1 MARPTGWDVLGL
13 DGDPTPGVV
22 ESVQALAKEF
32 GDFAHDVGAAYRN
45 LNSFGSDTAALEWVG
60 QTAEA
65 FKSTYGPLPGRLQK
79 LYTSYSEA
87 SDALSAYAPKLQAA
101 QSKADTALRQARD
114 AEVDLQRAK
123 TSANSATAD
132 LKTAQRNHAVN
143 PNPQAVT
150 DAQTAHDTAQ
160 TNLKNAQTQ
169 MSALKAQAHQA
180 HDDRIAAAKDC
191 AKALHHAQHDGIHNK
206 HWWQHVASDVL
217 STAGDVISVVGNF
230 TEGLGYDVE
239 DVLKAL
245 FSPQS
250 LLGIAQTF
258 AGLLM
263 MVAGAGGEVGGTAL
277 DLTGVGALL
286 GVPVDALSAVLIG
299 GGGALAIKGLHDW
312 MAAMANGDYNSWPR
326 NSRGGPKPPQPREAD
341 PGGDEDY
348 GGHSVE
354 RHVGLSDQQ
363 LAERFETNLR
373 DVREDGRRPLP
384 NASTY
389 ENYAD
394 EQRFSQQVID
404 SNKQEISNWL
414 KSNPTRRK
422 EFTIEDA
429 DEVTGRSLSRQ
440 DWQNGNGPRQVR
452 GATVVLQPDPGA
464 PGGYYILTTFPS
476 G

>member
-1 MARPTGWDVLGL
+1 MARPSGWDVLGL

-32 GDFAHDVGAAYRN
+32 GDFAHDVEAAYRN

-65 FKSTYGPLPGRLQK
+65 FKSAYGPLPGRLQK

-87 SDALSAYAPKLQAA
+87 SDALSAYAPKLQNA
-101 QSKADTALRQARD
+101 QSKADAALRQAKD
-114 AEVDLQRAK
+114 AEVDLQRAT
-123 TSANSATAD
+123 TSANSAATD
-132 LKTAQRNHAVN
+132 LKTAQQNHAVN

-160 TNLKNAQTQ
+160 TKLKSAETQ
-169 MSALKAQAHQA
+169 MSALKAQAQQA

-191 AKALHHAQHDGIHNK
+191 AKALGHAQHDGIHNK
-206 HWWQHVASDVL
+206 HWWQHVADDVL
-217 STAGDVISVVGNF
+217 STTDGVLSAVGHF
-230 TEGLGYDVE
+230 VEGMSYDLA
-239 DVLKAL
+239 DVLQVL
-245 FSPQS
+245 FSKQS
-250 LLGIAQTF
+250 LLGIAQTL

-263 MVAGAGGEVGGTAL
+263 MTAGAGGEIGGTAL

-286 GVPVDALSAVLIG
+286 GVPVNALSAGLIG
-299 GGGALAIKGLHDW
+299 GGGVLAVKGLHDW
-312 MAAMANGDYNSWPR
+312 MAAMANGDYNAWPR

-341 PGGDEDY
+341 PGGDEDF
-348 GGHSVE
+348 GGHGVE
-354 RHVGLSDQQ
+354 RHVGRSDQQ
-363 LAERFETNLR
+363 LAERFEKNLR
-373 DVREDGRRPLP
+373 DVRENGRRPLQD
-384 NASTY
+384 ASTY

-394 EQRFSQQVID
+394 EQRFSQQVVD
-404 SNKQEISNWL
+404 SNKQEISDWL
-414 KSNPTRRK
+414 KSNPKGTQ

-452 GATVVLQPDPGA
+452 GATVVLRPDPSA